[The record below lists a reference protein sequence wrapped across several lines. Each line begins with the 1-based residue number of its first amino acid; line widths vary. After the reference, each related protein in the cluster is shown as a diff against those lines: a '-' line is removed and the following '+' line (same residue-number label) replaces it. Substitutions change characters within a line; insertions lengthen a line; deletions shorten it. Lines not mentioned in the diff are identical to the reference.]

1 MNLKVLIF
9 SFSFLFFFSGSVD
22 CNAQFM
28 NYAKKKEVSDP
39 EATKILKKLKDKF
52 TAFSAMNAEYTLTID
67 NRETKETQNGK
78 LTQKGNKFHVDNNG
92 NQIFCDGVTVWMF
105 MKNNNTVQINN
116 FEQDDDPMSP
126 SRLLKIYESEN
137 EFFYAITN
145 ETTAKTEIEF
155 KPNKKDVDFSK
166 IRIEVD
172 KAKNE
177 VSYIKVFAK
186 DGTIYTL
193 NIKSIKSASPD
204 DSIFTFN
211 KSKFPGVKVEDL
223 R

>member
-1 MNLKVLIF
+1 MKLNIFNFFLILTF
-9 SFSFLFFFSGSVD
+9 CFPFASNVD
-22 CNAQFM
+22 AQLM
-28 NYAKKKEVSDP
+28 NYAKKKEPSDP

-52 TAFSAMNAEYTLTID
+52 TAFTAMSAEYVLTID

-78 LTQKGNKFHVDNNG
+78 LTQKGNKFYVDNNG
-92 NQIFCDGVTVWMF
+92 NQIFCDGVTVWMY
-105 MKNNNTVQINN
+105 MKNNNTVQVNN

-126 SRLLKIYESEN
+126 SRLLKIYESDK
-137 EFFYAITN
+137 EFYYAITN
-145 ETTAKTEIEF
+145 ETAVKSEIEF
-155 KPNKKDVDFSK
+155 KPHKKDVDFSK

-172 KAKNE
+172 KTKNE
-177 VSYIKVFAK
+177 VTYIKVFAK

-193 NIKSIKSASPD
+193 DIKSIKSASPD
-204 DSIFTFN
+204 DSIFVFN